1 MHYSVLNRN
10 GIPGHFTHKIL
21 ISAIALSSASL
32 HASPATLEMDE
43 LLNMDIR
50 QLMDIPVTLASGSK
64 IQHFSTPAASYVI
77 THEDIQRSGLRS
89 IPELLRLVPGFH
101 VGKVDSSKWAIN
113 SRDAPNQFAGSML
126 VMMDE
131 RILYN
136 PLFGGTYWEVQD
148 YVLEDIERIE
158 VIRGAGG
165 SLWGANASNG
175 VINIITRSSQDTQG
189 HFIQAAAG
197 GGDNQAEA
205 VYRYGFTN
213 KAHSG
218 RIYIKQRRNNHG
230 EYLDDTESN
239 NNGFFTVGD
248 QSHDDGKLSQGG
260 FRVDFDLSDMETLA
274 FQGDYSEGKLKDIR
288 FSNTSNNVAE
298 NDIFTRNANLLLR
311 WNKKLSHT
319 NSININTYYDWSDRM
334 DDGFIDNREIFNIDL
349 QHNTSF
355 RNHFISWGIEYRHI
369 EDDTGTPVN
378 NSAIQARL
386 SLDPTSR
393 EDDLAQFFLQDQI
406 NFLDDKLQLIIGTR
420 IENNEY
426 TGNESQPNIRLSFLP
441 DKQNTYWV
449 AISDSVRTPTRGDSD
464 FYLNFNDL
472 QTVCGFLGP
481 DFVDDPVLGCILPI
495 NQQVLQANT
504 SLSYELGLRK
514 QFSDDSLIDIATF
527 YNALESTSADG
538 IFVSDGR
545 AFGIE
550 IDYRYNFNR
559 NTRLAFWYAKHKMF
573 RYDENGIEQ
582 PNRGLPEDSAHLR
595 LYWDINNQ
603 WQLDS
608 LAYYNS
614 EVTNSSDTTTV
625 AALTRLDIHLGWEM
639 NKTVKLNLYLTNI
652 TEDVH
657 GEDRESTRIN
667 TGIPRGFLFS
677 VESSF

>member
-1 MHYSVLNRN
+1 MHYSILNRN
-10 GIPGHFTHKIL
+10 GISSHFAHRL
-21 ISAIALSSASL
+21 FISVISLVSANLQASSAPL
-32 HASPATLEMDE
+32 IMDE

-50 QLMDIPVTLASGSK
+50 QLMNIPVTLASGSE
-64 IQHFSTPAASYVI
+64 IQQFSTPAASYVI
-77 THEDIQRSGLRS
+77 TQEDIQRSGLRS

-101 VGKVDSSKWAIN
+101 VGKIDSSKWAIN
-113 SRDAPNQFAGSML
+113 SRDTPSQFAGSML

-158 VIRGAGG
+158 LIRGAGG

-175 VINIITRSSQDTQG
+175 VINIITRSSKKTQG
-189 HFIQAAAG
+189 HYIQAAAG
-197 GGDNQAEA
+197 SGDNQTEA

-213 KAHSG
+213 KVHSG
-218 RIYIKQRRNNHG
+218 RLYIKQRKNDHG

-239 NNGFFTVGD
+239 NNGFFTTGNS
-248 QSHDDGKLSQGG
+248 SHDDGRLSQGG

-274 FQGDYSEGKLKDIR
+274 FQGDYSEGTLKDIR
-288 FSNTSNNVAE
+288 FSNTSNTVAE
-298 NDIFTRNANLLLR
+298 NDINTRNANLLLR
-311 WNKKLSHT
+311 WNKKLNQTHGF
-319 NSININTYYDWSDRM
+319 NLNTYYDWSDRI
-334 DDGFIDNREIFNIDL
+334 DDGFIDTREIFNIDF
-349 QHNTSF
+349 QHNASF
-355 RNHFISWGIEYRHI
+355 KSHFISWGLEYRHI

-393 EDDLAQFFLQDQI
+393 EDDLTQFFIQDQI
-406 NFLDDKLQLIIGTR
+406 NFLDNKLQLIIGTR

-441 DKQNTYWV
+441 DEQNTYWI

-472 QTVCGFLGP
+472 QAACDFLGP
-481 DFVDDPVLGCILPI
+481 GFIDDPDLGCILPI
-495 NQQVLQANT
+495 NQQLLQANT

-527 YNALESTSADG
+527 YNDLEKTNSNGT
-538 IFVSDGR
+538 VSDGR

-559 NTRLAFWYAKHKMF
+559 NTRLSAWYTKHKLY
-573 RYDENGIEQ
+573 RDDQNGVEQ
-582 PNRGLPEDSAHLR
+582 PNHFLPEDSAHLR
-595 LYWDINNQ
+595 LYWDINKR
-603 WQLDS
+603 WQADS

-614 EVTNSSDTTTV
+614 EQSNSSGTTIIE
-625 AALTRLDIHLGWEM
+625 ALTRLDFHLGWKM

-652 TEDVH
+652 TEGVH
-657 GEDRESTRIN
+657 GEERESTRIN
-667 TGIPRGFLFS
+667 TGVPRGFLFS
-677 VESSF
+677 VESTF